1 MEVEDDVNGA
11 PEGVGAVMRRASAD
25 RSSPVLER
33 SARPGYGGRYR
44 GGSRSAAGGESDM
57 ALKLDRMQDTAD
69 VKRYARVVARAW
81 MDPEYKARLVAD
93 PRPLLG
99 AAGLDIPTEADVR
112 IVDADVTSID
122 ASGGVIT
129 FGLPSAPKGGLGDES
144 LNWKVASQG
153 SRGSC

>member
-1 MEVEDDVNGA
+1 
-11 PEGVGAVMRRASAD
+11 
-25 RSSPVLER
+25 
-33 SARPGYGGRYR
+33 
-44 GGSRSAAGGESDM
+44 M

-153 SRGSC
+153 SRGSCSAHTTACVSCHTTGNSQCTGPFCS

>member
-1 MEVEDDVNGA
+1 
-11 PEGVGAVMRRASAD
+11 
-25 RSSPVLER
+25 
-33 SARPGYGGRYR
+33 
-44 GGSRSAAGGESDM
+44 M

-99 AAGLDIPTEADVR
+99 AAGLDIPTEAEVR
-112 IVDADVTSID
+112 VVDADVTSID
-122 ASGGVIT
+122 ASGSVIT

-144 LNWKVASQG
+144 LTWRPRPDTKKCFS
-153 SRGSC
+153 SCSEPGPHTTACVNSGGCHTGPFFC